1 MYLCGVY
8 DVLCGV
14 WCGVCVCVWIAIFIY
29 PMMIKIDY
37 IHYSQAQG
45 NWSIADIAD
54 KYIYIYVH
62 SI

>member
-1 MYLCGVY
+1 MMFCVVCGVE
-8 DVLCGV
+8 
-14 WCGVCVCVWIAIFIY
+14 CVCVWIAIFIY

-37 IHYSQAQG
+37 IHYSHAQG